1 MRSNANTTEAASE
14 SEADR
19 RVQAG
24 CLRSSRSVFFVLFI
38 PICEIIDVPVVRR
51 RLLMVWRREA
61 DGQWR
66 IARELLNEDV

>member
-1 MRSNANTTEAASE
+1 MQISVDSTIGDGDFAATFGRATWVNGTKGSD
-14 SEADR
+14 A
-19 RVQAG
+19 
-24 CLRSSRSVFFVLFI
+24 
-38 PICEIIDVPVVRR
+38 PVVRR